1 MPVRDHTG
9 AVIAALTVP
18 LLPQKAARFD
28 RQTVFER
35 TRTAAEKISA
45 ALGWGE
51 ANSSSRADPERRDYP
66 FSD

>member
-1 MPVRDHTG
+1 
-9 AVIAALTVP
+9 VP

-35 TRTAAEKISA
+35 TRAAAEKISA